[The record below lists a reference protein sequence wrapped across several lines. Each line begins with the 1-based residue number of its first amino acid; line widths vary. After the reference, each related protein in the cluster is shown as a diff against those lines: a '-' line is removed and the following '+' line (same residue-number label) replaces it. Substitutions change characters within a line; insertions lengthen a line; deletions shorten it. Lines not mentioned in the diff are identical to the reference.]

1 MTYSGTGFAP
11 AQPEAAPEVAA
22 AVVVEESINIRDLV
36 IDTVPLCET
45 GNMLPIGVK
54 LPDEVARTVGLG
66 VISAATKTAIDALI
80 ADALKDRNNNYGALA
95 ALPGCLNKAVDTVG
109 DRPTGLLMG
118 QFFANSAS
126 RLFDAFYVNDLVFLS
141 FAIRLKKMKELQS
154 QLKQEEIQFK
164 PFDFVM
170 QVQCADQGCTKTFE
184 PVVDFS
190 GMDVGFVQNLPASHR
205 IEVTLPAPFR
215 LYEGTPQEELITHL
229 HFSPTATLRNLKK
242 MLDLQVSM
250 EQKDTEYRMSPTAMS
265 VLSYIMDIPE
275 SPSMGS
281 GRHWNLRLWHAMT
294 ENPAN
299 LGYLT
304 KVLKKLDKIG
314 AQVQI
319 PLVCPCNRK
328 FAWKGTVPW
337 IDLANFWYS
346 AAFGDSDEL

>member
-11 AQPEAAPEVAA
+11 AQPKAVPEVAA

-66 VISAATKTAIDALI
+66 VISAATKTEIDALI
-80 ADALKDRNNNYGALA
+80 ADALKDRNNDFGALA

-109 DRPTGLLMG
+109 DRSTELLMG

-126 RLFDAFYVNDLVFLS
+126 RLFDAFYVNDLVFLC

-154 QLKQEEIQFK
+154 QLKQQEIQFK

-170 QVQCADQGCTKTFE
+170 KVQCADQGCTKTFE
-184 PVVDFS
+184 SVVDFS
-190 GMDVGFVQNLPASHR
+190 DMDVGFVQNLPASHR

-215 LYEGTPQEELITHL
+215 LYEDTPQEELITYL
-229 HFSPTATLRNLKK
+229 HFSPTPTLRSLKK
-242 MLDLQVSM
+242 VMDLQAAM
-250 EQKDTEYRMSPTAMS
+250 EMKDAKHRMSPTAMS

-275 SPSMGS
+275 SPSLSS
-281 GRHWNLRLWHAMT
+281 GRHWSLRLWHHMT
-294 ENPAN
+294 ENPTN
-299 LGYLT
+299 LNCL
-304 KVLKKLDKIG
+304 LKALEKLDKIG
-314 AQVQI
+314 PQVQI

-337 IDLANFWYS
+337 IDLANFWYN
-346 AAFGDSDEL
+346 AALGDSDEL